1 MGAQTVANARR
12 EKEMSIPYKVR
23 PYKNPL
29 DEKAKEKFYPAPLYH
44 GELGFDA
51 MCSEISEKTAL
62 TPSEVRGVID
72 ALLTSVPKYMLLG
85 YKVRLEGLGIFRFT
99 FSGNGK
105 ETSDEVSSTDIRAEK
120 IHFTPDVRLKAK
132 MAKPEYVRA

>member
-1 MGAQTVANARR
+1 MLRR
-12 EKEMSIPYKVR
+12 KKEMSVPYKVKT
-23 PYKNPL
+23 YKNPL
-29 DEKAKEKFYPAPLYH
+29 NAEAEAKFYPAPVYH
-44 GELGFDA
+44 GELGFEA
-51 MCSEISEKTAL
+51 VCSEISEKTAL

-85 YKVRLEGLGIFRFT
+85 YKVRLDGLGIFRFT

-105 ETSDEVSSTDIRAEK
+105 ETSDEVCSTDIRAEK

-132 MAKPEYVRA
+132 MAKPEYVRM